1 RNHEG
6 SDNMAPQ
13 PFADLEDNHLVIGM
27 ETKRMA
33 SLWENQLDNSGLIE
47 SILRLRNQ
55 FILRNNDEDKIGSL
69 IGACGS
75 ISF

>member
-1 RNHEG
+1 NHEG

-33 SLWENQLDNSGLIE
+33 SLWENQLDNSALFPV
-47 SILRLRNQ
+47 SVRKFVHRQRNSTQ
-55 FILRNNDEDKIGSL
+55 IFSYL
-69 IGACGS
+69 
-75 ISF
+75 

>member
-1 RNHEG
+1 
-6 SDNMAPQ
+6 NMAPQ